1 MKGAEG
7 DLREVR
13 LTRRYRF
20 SAAHRLHTPLLTDA
34 ENREVYGKCNNPHGH
49 GHDYTMEVSVFGPV
63 DPKLGRLVAV
73 DQLDQFVET
82 VILRQ
87 FDRRNLNVE
96 VAEFGGVVPTTENL
110 AEVLVR
116 RLESAWP
123 VAFGKRAARLEKVRI
138 WETKRNIFEVFARSQ
153 ADGPEALSDEIIESY
168 RQNS

>member
-34 ENREVYGKCNNPHGH
+34 ENRDVYGKCNNPHGH

-63 DPKLGRLVAV
+63 HPKLGRLVAV

-123 VAFGKRAARLEKVRI
+123 VAFGERAARLEKVRI

-168 RQNS
+168 RQIS